1 MALTEALAEGFHH
14 LVELPD
20 QLALDDHL
28 FTRHLEFE
36 ILMNH
41 LSYRICDKRAH
52 FSLAHELVHN
62 VEDDGSLLEAQLLE
76 DTVVLGNCA
85 IEQVGLVNLIAI
97 HRFVIFGSALEV
109 VPETQGQELACA
121 WN

>member
-1 MALTEALAEGFHH
+1 MALTEALAQGFHH

-41 LSYRICDKRAH
+41 LSYRFCDKRAH

-62 VEDDGSLLEAQLLE
+62 VENNGSLLEAKLFE
-76 DTVVLGNCA
+76 DAVILGNRA
-85 IEQVGLVNLIAI
+85 IEQVCLVNLIAI

-109 VPETQGQELACA
+109 VPEAQGQKLACA